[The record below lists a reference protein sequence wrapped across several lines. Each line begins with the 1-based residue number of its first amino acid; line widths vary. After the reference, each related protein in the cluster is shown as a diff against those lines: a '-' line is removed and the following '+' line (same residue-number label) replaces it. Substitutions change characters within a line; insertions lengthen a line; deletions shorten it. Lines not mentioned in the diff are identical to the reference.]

1 MTQDLAR
8 SAGVALSW
16 RAVQQV
22 GVKLIYLVRLLV
34 LARILSPEEF
44 GLLAIAAIAIHF
56 LMHVTNFGM
65 VPALVQRSEADPTH
79 FDSAWTV
86 GMLRA
91 TAITALVALAAPLIA
106 DIFGEPRSTNIIRV
120 LALQP
125 VIQASASIGIV
136 RLTRDF
142 QFRTLAILWI
152 FEALANSLISI
163 VLAFSFGVWAL
174 RFDAPAIA
182 DLIRFGR
189 WIFVTSLIALA
200 GRTVLQATI
209 SRQLGV
215 AELGLYTLA
224 VRLAFLPADISG
236 AVVGSVAFP
245 LFSRLQNE
253 AAKTAQAF
261 RTLFTGLM
269 ALIVP
274 IVGLLMVLA
283 SPLVEHVLSDK
294 WEGTAPVIGLLAIAS
309 AIGIFGDVAAPM
321 FEGAGQPRLVTF
333 IESVQSLLLVIFAL
347 VLAGAY
353 GLMGAASAWVPALTG
368 SMLFC
373 VLLVHRRFPAC
384 LEGTGR
390 PLVMIV
396 IAAVAGSAAAWFLE
410 RSIGGFG
417 GFAVA
422 AIGGFSIASFGIL
435 ASDRILGLGMVESL
449 IRVFPRASSI
459 LNPRWLRT

>member
-174 RFDAPAIA
+174 VIGSLSGSAAFALLSYAAAPHAPRFRFDAPAIA

-236 AVVGSVAFP
+236 AVVGSVASGP
-245 LFSRLQNE
+245 CSRDSWHSSC
-253 AAKTAQAF
+253 
-261 RTLFTGLM
+261 
-269 ALIVP
+269 P
-274 IVGLLMVLA
+274 
-283 SPLVEHVLSDK
+283 SSD
-294 WEGTAPVIGLLAIAS
+294 
-309 AIGIFGDVAAPM
+309 
-321 FEGAGQPRLVTF
+321 
-333 IESVQSLLLVIFAL
+333 
-347 VLAGAY
+347 
-353 GLMGAASAWVPALTG
+353 
-368 SMLFC
+368 C
-373 VLLVHRRFPAC
+373 
-384 LEGTGR
+384 
-390 PLVMIV
+390 
-396 IAAVAGSAAAWFLE
+396 
-410 RSIGGFG
+410 
-417 GFAVA
+417 
-422 AIGGFSIASFGIL
+422 
-435 ASDRILGLGMVESL
+435 
-449 IRVFPRASSI
+449 
-459 LNPRWLRT
+459 